1 MKKAIYT
8 ALMTGT
14 LFITPA
20 LAQQSVPTILIPKS
34 DGPSGPLMPAVK
46 AAPGTVFDVTRFG
59 NALTGRLGPVATAYS
74 WTIMQGG
81 KPVASDGHGY
91 ARTVKDGSRIH
102 GPDVRQNVASVS
114 KTVTTVAVLQLL
126 RLIGKNEDT
135 KILNY
140 LPPGWVAGPNVAGLS
155 FADLLNHRTGFP
167 NANNNSEALLNYAA
181 MRAMVAT
188 GTSAA
193 PPAPGRRPF
202 DYRNV
207 NFALLRIL
215 LRRMYDQTGQKSEQ
229 FARTMQDQLGELGPV
244 SNGLVYQP
252 AINNYFYAAWVQK
265 KVFEPLGIAG
275 TLCED
280 KSPTQTLYYNRGQTI
295 AGEKSMGNNSWTNFC
310 GSGGWYLSSKDLAR
324 LMGALR
330 HSEILLPKDWS
341 DKMMTKRFGLYR
353 TIGAHGDDY
362 SHAGVVGSG
371 NQGGIYACAIR
382 FSINVEAA
390 LVVNTAMPAPF
401 GSDPCAIVRNAFD
414 DAWQ

>member
-1 MKKAIYT
+1 MKKIIYP
-8 ALMTGT
+8 ALMTGI

-34 DGPSGPLMPAVK
+34 DGPSGPVIPAIK
-46 AAPGTVFDVTRFG
+46 AAPGTVFNVSRFST
-59 NALTGRLGPVATAYS
+59 AMSARLGPLVTGYS
-74 WTIMQGG
+74 WTIMQDG
-81 KPVASDGHGY
+81 KLVASDGNGY
-91 ARTVKDGSRIH
+91 ARTVKDGARFH
-102 GPDVRQNVASVS
+102 GPEVRQNIASVS

-140 LPPGWVAGPNVAGLS
+140 LPSGWVAGPNVASLS
-155 FADLLNHRTGFP
+155 FADLLNHRSGFP
-167 NANNNSEALLNYAA
+167 NANNNSDALLNFAA
-181 MRAMVAT
+181 MRTMVAK

-207 NFALLRIL
+207 NFALLRVL
-215 LRRMYDQTGQKSEQ
+215 LRKMYDQTGQSSEP
-229 FARTMQDQLGELGPV
+229 FARTMQDQLGKLGPP
-244 SNGLVYQP
+244 SNGAVYQP

-265 KVFEPLGIAG
+265 KIFEPIGSKG
-275 TLCED
+275 TLCQD
-280 KSPTQTLYYNRGQTI
+280 KSPTQTLYYDNGQTI

-310 GSGGWYLSSKDLAR
+310 GSGGWYLSSNDLGR
-324 LMGALR
+324 LMAALR
-330 HSEILLPKDWS
+330 HTEILLPKEWS
-341 DKMMTKRFGLYR
+341 DKMVTKRFGLYR
-353 TIGAHGDDY
+353 NAGTHGDDY

-390 LVVNTAMPAPF
+390 LVVNTKTPDPF
-401 GSDPCAIVRNAFD
+401 GSDPCAVVRSAFD